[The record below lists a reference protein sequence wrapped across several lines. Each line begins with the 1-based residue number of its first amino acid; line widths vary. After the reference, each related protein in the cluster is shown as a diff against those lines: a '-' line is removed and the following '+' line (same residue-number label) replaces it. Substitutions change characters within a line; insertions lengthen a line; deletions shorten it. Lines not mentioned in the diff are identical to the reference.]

1 MPPLE
6 LSMTPPDTATPSER
20 IVLRLRLLSLLGAAV
35 VCAAV
40 PTGILLNDQPSTAAT
55 RTTAHAAAL
64 GAAAGSGGAA
74 ASAPTLGASV
84 APQQPADPDPTPT
97 VAPSADKQLTFDFQY
112 QPTYFFCAPAATH
125 MALSAHGANRS
136 QDDLATLLDT
146 TTYGTR
152 SAFDTTRVLN
162 EVLGK
167 HVYKTREIRG
177 QEATPAEMDRL
188 QADVVRALRDGY
200 AVVGNIIGAATD
212 ETGIGHDFP
221 GGHYI
226 AVIGYRDEGR
236 TVQVADSSG
245 LFGPGTYW
253 MSTIN
258 MANWIATR
266 GYSA

>member
-1 MPPLE
+1 
-6 LSMTPPDTATPSER
+6 MTPPDTATPSER

-35 VCAAV
+35 VAAAV
-40 PTGILLNDQPSTAAT
+40 PAGILLNNQSSMAAT
-55 RTTAHAAAL
+55 RTTAHVAAL
-64 GAAAGSGGAA
+64 GAAAGRSGGTAPA
-74 ASAPTLGASV
+74 PTVSAPA
-84 APQQPADPDPTPT
+84 APTESDDDRDPTPT
-97 VAPSADKQLTFDFQY
+97 VPPPADKQLSFDFQY
-112 QPTYFFCAPAATH
+112 QPNFFFCAPAATH

-136 QDDLATLLDT
+136 QDDLATLLGT

-152 SAFDTTRVLN
+152 SAFDTTRALN

-188 QADVVRALRDGY
+188 QADVVRAVGNGY

-212 ETGIGHDFP
+212 AAGVGHDFP

-226 AVIGYRDEGR
+226 AIVGYRDDGR

-253 MSTIN
+253 MNTIS
-258 MANWIATR
+258 MANWIASR